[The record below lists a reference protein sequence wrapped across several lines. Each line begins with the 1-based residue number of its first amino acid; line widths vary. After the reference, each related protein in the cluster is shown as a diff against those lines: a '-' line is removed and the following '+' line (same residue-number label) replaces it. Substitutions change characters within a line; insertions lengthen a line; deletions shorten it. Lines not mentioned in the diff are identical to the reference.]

1 MTTYRVALRVA
12 LTIALCLGAETA
24 MYACPICFQIEDAH
38 ATSGIRAGV
47 GVLIG
52 VTGVVLG
59 GFVRFAARV
68 ARNQ

>member
-1 MTTYRVALRVA
+1 MSTCRMAVRVAI
-12 LTIALCLGAETA
+12 TIALCLGAEAA

-52 VTGVVLG
+52 VNSVVVG
-59 GFVRFAARV
+59 GFVRFATRV